1 MRLIL
6 DTHVL
11 LWWIK
16 DDPLLR
22 PRVRA
27 IIADRQNAVLVSVA
41 SFWELSI
48 KYRKFGS
55 GDTGTEIWAAA
66 LAEGFEPLPVMQNHL
81 AALQSLALVANHGD
95 PFDHL
100 ILAQAKAEGAA
111 VITHDRHM
119 AAYGVPC
126 IGVR

>member
-1 MRLIL
+1 MRLLL

-16 DDPLLR
+16 DDPKLR
-22 PRVRA
+22 TRARA
-27 IIADRQNAVLVSVA
+27 IIADRQNEVFVSVA
-41 SFWELSI
+41 SFWELSV

-55 GDTGTEIWAAA
+55 GDSGTGIWAAA
-66 LAEGFEPLPVMQNHL
+66 LAAGFEPLPVLQNHF
-81 AALQSLALVANHGD
+81 AALQRLALVANHGD

-100 ILAQAKAEGAA
+100 ILAQADAERAA
-111 VITHDRHM
+111 VITHDRNM

-126 IGVR
+126 IGV